1 MGEYFVTCA
10 RMKELEKLS
19 DENGLS
25 YYQMM
30 ENAGTCAFTTIMERA
45 QAKAGQRVVVF
56 CGKGNN
62 GGDGFVVARKL
73 CETGLIVT
81 VVLVD
86 GRPQTTDAITNYE
99 LFKGMPAQI
108 VDMTEGAGVAV
119 ALLKDSEVSPDI
131 VVDAIYGTG
140 FHGNLRPNASTAT
153 AYISRYRDRAY
164 ALDVPSGLAGDM
176 KDGDPIDEGSAKVCT
191 TITFHAKKPV
201 HLATS
206 AKEYCGEVVTVNIG
220 ITEE

>member
-1 MGEYFVTCA
+1 MSEHFVTCE
-10 RMKELEKLS
+10 RMKELERLS
-19 DENGLS
+19 DERGLS

-30 ENAGTCAFTTIMERA
+30 ENAGTCAFTVIMDRA
-45 QAKAGQRVVVF
+45 RAAAGQRVVVF

-73 CETGLIVT
+73 SETGLVVT

-86 GRPQTTDAITNYE
+86 GKPKTKDAITNYE
-99 LFKGMPAQI
+99 LLEKMPVQI

-140 FHGNLRPNASTAT
+140 FHGQLRAGAAT
-153 AYISRYRDRAY
+153 ACAYITKYSEKAY
-164 ALDVPSGLAGDM
+164 ALDIPSGLTGDM
-176 KDGDPIDEGSAKVCT
+176 KSGDPLNKDSAKVSA

-201 HLATS
+201 HLVPA
-206 AKEYCGEVVTVNIG
+206 ALEYCGDVIAVNIG
-220 ITEE
+220 IAE

>member
-1 MGEYFVTCA
+1 MSEHFVTCE
-10 RMKELEKLS
+10 RMKELERLS
-19 DENGLS
+19 DERGLS

-30 ENAGTCAFTTIMERA
+30 ENAGTCAFTVIMDRA
-45 QAKAGQRVVVF
+45 RAAAGQRVVVF

-73 CETGLIVT
+73 SETGLVVT

-86 GRPQTTDAITNYE
+86 GKPQTKDAITNYE
-99 LFKGMPAQI
+99 LLEKMPVQI

-140 FHGNLRPNASTAT
+140 FHGQLRPGAATAC
-153 AYISRYRDRAY
+153 AYISKYSEKAY
-164 ALDVPSGLAGDM
+164 ALDIPSGLTGDM
-176 KDGDPIDEGSAKVCT
+176 KSGDPLNADSAKVSA

-201 HLATS
+201 HLVPA
-206 AKEYCGEVVTVNIG
+206 ALEYCGDVIAVNIG
-220 ITEE
+220 IAE

>member
-1 MGEYFVTCA
+1 MSEHFVTCE
-10 RMKELEKLS
+10 RMKELERLS
-19 DENGLS
+19 DERGLS

-30 ENAGTCAFTTIMERA
+30 ENAGTCAFTVIMDRA
-45 QAKAGQRVVVF
+45 RAAAGQRVVVF

-73 CETGLIVT
+73 SETGLVVT

-86 GRPQTTDAITNYE
+86 GKPKTKDAITNYE
-99 LFKGMPAQI
+99 LLEKMPVQI

-140 FHGNLRPNASTAT
+140 FHGQLRPNAATAC
-153 AYISRYRDRAY
+153 AYISKYSEKAY
-164 ALDVPSGLAGDM
+164 ALDIPSGLTGDM
-176 KDGDPIDEGSAKVCT
+176 KSGDPLNKDSAKVSA

-201 HLATS
+201 HLVPA
-206 AKEYCGEVVTVNIG
+206 ALEYCGDVIAVNIG
-220 ITEE
+220 IAE